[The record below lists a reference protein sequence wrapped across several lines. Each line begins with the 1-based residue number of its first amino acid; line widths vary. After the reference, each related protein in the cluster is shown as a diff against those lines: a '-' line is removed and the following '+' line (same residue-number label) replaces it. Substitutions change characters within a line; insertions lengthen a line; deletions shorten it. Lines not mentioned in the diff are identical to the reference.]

1 MWESAEAGRSWGK
14 VQTQK
19 GAGCLSFL
27 IYKMGLKPPNV
38 QNWQGDYIS
47 ERL

>member
-1 MWESAEAGRSWGK
+1 MGK

-19 GAGCLSFL
+19 GAGCLIFLRFSFL
-27 IYKMGLKPPNV
+27 IYKTCLKPPNV
-38 QNWQGDYIS
+38 QTWQGDYIS